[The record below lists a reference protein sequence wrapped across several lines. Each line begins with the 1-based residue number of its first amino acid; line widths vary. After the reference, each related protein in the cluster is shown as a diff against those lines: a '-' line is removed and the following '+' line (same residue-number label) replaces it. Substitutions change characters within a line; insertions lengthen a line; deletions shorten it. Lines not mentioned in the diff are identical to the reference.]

1 MESGVH
7 VIRIM
12 LGKVGLCLGLLT
24 AAAPTTAAQSSPSI
38 PPAIQNA
45 FRFFIGIEGMGFD
58 SAGNLYLVGVTG
70 SPLPAGTTIIGA
82 AGAQL
87 LVIKVSPAGEKILYA
102 TAIGAPV
109 DPPVAMAVNQDGSV
123 LLAGRT
129 DSSAFP
135 TTSNGFQPT
144 APDGGAFLLKLDPSG
159 KKLIYSTY
167 LGDRF
172 TAATALAIDASGNTY
187 VAGTTNG
194 YTFPTTDGAYQ
205 RTLPGSPFCAKY
217 GCYYQTGFVSEFD
230 ANGGLLA
237 STLFGAPYPEES
249 PYGTTS
255 VTLIAVDERGVI
267 HICGTTRSSPDFP
280 VTLDAA
286 YPAAALLSQFPV
298 GFLARLN
305 PSASQLLYSTPLPN
319 VPYAIAVDT
328 AGNSYVASSDMT
340 KVDFN
345 GSIGYY
351 LPNTGANALIVLND
365 GTVILG
371 GSTRAAGFPT
381 QGSLQPCAPNLPQTA
396 PPGQVLDFDNATLM
410 TLDSSGNI
418 TFSTLLGGPGGTVL
432 EAMALDPNGTPY
444 IAGVTTTPAQFPG
457 GPVIDGSV
465 GYEFVFKFDFSAV
478 PQASTAPIPTCL
490 ANSASLSY
498 SPAAPGMLA
507 TLFGSNLGPAK
518 GVGFQLDSNG
528 RVPAEVAGVSVT
540 VGSLPAPVLY
550 TQSSQINFVIPQQ
563 VSGSTTNLCITNAG
577 TQSCIF
583 AFIAPYSP
591 AVFCLGTCNEPG
603 GSYAVLNQDYTLNT
617 PSNPAAPGSVI
628 MIFGT
633 GFGPIDRNLPDGSI
647 VSGPPDLAS
656 SITAEIP
663 SQYPPCPYPGAGPHP
678 PCPGPTPAIPL
689 TVLFAGAAPDEVL
702 GVDQVNVLLF
712 GGTPLGIP
720 GATVSTVP
728 LVVGGASLTVAI
740 Q

>member
-1 MESGVH
+1 
-7 VIRIM
+7 M
-12 LGKVGLCLGLLT
+12 LGKVGLCLGLLS
-24 AAAPTTAAQSSPSI
+24 AAASTAAAQSSPSV
-38 PPAIQNA
+38 PLAIQNA
-45 FRFFIGIEGMGFD
+45 FRFFIGIECMGFD
-58 SAGNLYLVGVTG
+58 SAGNLYLAGVTG

-82 AGAQL
+82 AGAQS
-87 LVIKVSPAGEKILYA
+87 LVIKVSAAGEGILYA
-102 TAIGAPV
+102 TAIGASV

-129 DSSAFP
+129 DSSGFP
-135 TTSNGFQPT
+135 TTSNSFQPT

-167 LGDRF
+167 IGQRF
-172 TAATALAIDASGNTY
+172 TTATALAIDGNGNTY

-194 YTFPTTDGAYQ
+194 YTFPTTGGAYQ
-205 RTLPGSPFCAKY
+205 RTPASPYCAEY
-217 GCYYQTGFVSEFD
+217 GCYYQSGFVSEFD

-237 STLFGAPYPEES
+237 STLFGAPYPEGS
-249 PYGTTS
+249 PDGTTS
-255 VTLIAVDERGVI
+255 VTSIAVDERGVI

-286 YPAAALLSQFPV
+286 YPATLLSQGTV

-319 VPYAIAVDT
+319 VPNVIAVDL
-328 AGNSYVASSDMT
+328 AGNSYVAGSDMT
-340 KVDFN
+340 KIDFH

-351 LPNTGANALIVLND
+351 LPNTGANAPIVLND
-365 GTVILG
+365 GAAILG

-381 QGSLQPCAPNLPQTA
+381 LGSLQPCAPNLPQTA

-410 TLDSSGNI
+410 TLDGSGNV

-432 EAMALDPNGTPY
+432 EAMALDPNGNLY

-457 GPVIDGSV
+457 GPIIDGSA
-465 GYEFVFKFDFSAV
+465 GYEFVFEFDFSAA
-478 PQASTAPIPTCL
+478 PHASTAPIPTCL

-498 SPAAPGMLA
+498 SPATPGMLA

-518 GVGFQLDSNG
+518 GVQFQLDSNG
-528 RVPAEVAGVSVT
+528 RVPAEIAGVSVT
-540 VGSLPAPVLY
+540 VGGLPAPVLY
-550 TQSSQINFVIPQQ
+550 VQSSQINFVVPQQ
-563 VSGSTTNLCITNAG
+563 VNGSTTNLCVTNAG

-583 AFIAPYSP
+583 AFVGPYSP
-591 AVFCLGTCNEPG
+591 AIFCLGTCNGAG

-617 PSNPAAPGSVI
+617 PWNPAAPGSVI

-647 VSGPPDLAS
+647 VSGPPANLTTPIEA
-656 SITAEIP
+656 AIP
-663 SQYPPCPYPGAGPHP
+663 GPPLPPCNSGGPPPCPSPN
-678 PCPGPTPAIPL
+678 
-689 TVLFAGAAPDEVL
+689 FANPRVCSPDSGLPE
-702 GVDQVNVLLF
+702 
-712 GGTPLGIP
+712 
-720 GATVSTVP
+720 AC
-728 LVVGGASLTVAI
+728 
-740 Q
+740 

>member
-1 MESGVH
+1 
-7 VIRIM
+7 M

-24 AAAPTTAAQSSPSI
+24 AAAPTVTAQSSPSV

-45 FRFFIGIEGMGFD
+45 FRFFVGIEGTGFD

-82 AGAQL
+82 AGAPL

-172 TAATALAIDASGNTY
+172 TAAMALAIDASGNTY

-194 YTFPTTDGAYQ
+194 YTLPTTDGAYQ

-230 ANGGLLA
+230 ANGGLLV
-237 STLFGAPYPEES
+237 STLFGAPYREES
-249 PYGTTS
+249 SDGTTS
-255 VTLIAVDERGVI
+255 VISIAVDETGVI
-267 HICGTTRSSPDFP
+267 HIGGTTRSSPDFP
-280 VTLDAA
+280 VTPAAA
-286 YPAAALLSQFPV
+286 YPAALLSQGTV
-298 GFLARLN
+298 GFLARLS

-319 VPYAIAVDT
+319 VPNAIAVDP

-340 KVDFN
+340 KIDLH

-365 GTVILG
+365 GTAILG

-381 QGSLQPCAPNLPQTA
+381 LGSLQPCAPNWPQTA
-396 PPGQVLDFDNATLM
+396 PPGQVLDFDNATLV
-410 TLDSSGNI
+410 TLDGSGNV

-432 EAMALDPNGTPY
+432 EAMALDPNGDLY

-457 GPVIDGSV
+457 GPIIDGSA
-465 GYEFVFKFDFSAV
+465 GYEFVFEFDFSAV
-478 PQASTAPIPTCL
+478 PHASTAPIPTCL
-490 ANSASLSY
+490 ANSASLGY
-498 SPAAPGMLA
+498 SLAAPGMLA

-518 GVGFQLDSNG
+518 GVQFQLDSNG
-528 RVPAEVAGVSVT
+528 RVPTEIAGVSVT
-540 VGSLPAPVLY
+540 VGGLPAPVLY
-550 TQSSQINFVIPQQ
+550 VQSSQINFVVPQQ
-563 VSGSTTNLCITNAG
+563 VNGSTTNLCVNNAG

-583 AFIAPYSP
+583 AFVGPYSP
-591 AVFCLGTCNEPG
+591 AVFCLGTCNGAG

-617 PSNPAAPGSVI
+617 PSNPAALGSVI

-647 VSGPPDLAS
+647 VSGP
-656 SITAEIP
+656 TANLTTPIEAAIP
-663 SQYPPCPYPGAGPHP
+663 APPLPPCNYGGPPPCPS
-678 PCPGPTPAIPL
+678 PTPAIPL
-689 TVLFAGAAPDEVL
+689 TVLFAGAAPEEVL
-702 GVDQVNVLLF
+702 GVDQVNVLLL
-712 GGTPLGIP
+712 GGTPVGTP

-728 LVVGGASLTVAI
+728 LAVGGASLTVAI